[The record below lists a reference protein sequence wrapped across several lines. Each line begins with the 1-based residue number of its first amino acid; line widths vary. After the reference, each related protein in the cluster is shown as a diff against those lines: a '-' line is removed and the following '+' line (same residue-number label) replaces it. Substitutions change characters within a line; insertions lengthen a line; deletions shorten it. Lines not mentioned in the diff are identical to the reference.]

1 MKKSATLLI
10 VCLALCGCAVQQTTP
25 TAAEFQSTEEI
36 ASEDVTYT
44 GDSTVSEVPA
54 ASSDADRKLTEDT
67 EDENMDIY
75 ADSTNLL
82 VGMDQFGRTF
92 DVQAGT
98 ENKEVGMFFW
108 LWQGPHSPT
117 QQNDNYDATKILAE
131 YGEDVLFHQD
141 SPVSPANQLHF
152 WGEPLWGYYD
162 QRDEWVVRRQ
172 MELLTDAGIDFIVFD
187 ASNARTYKEVYK
199 GILSVISEMIA
210 DGANPPKVAFYTH
223 SQSLKVIN
231 ELYRTLYKKELY
243 PETWYYLDGKPLIIG
258 YTDPVDDQKEAD
270 GRGDTSYYA
279 SSQALSEEILNFFT
293 FRYPQWPSDPVYD
306 DGFPWIEWTY
316 PQPMHNGVM
325 NVSVAS
331 HPQIPMSFSI
341 TRGLINWGRGY
352 DVVTGQNVSEDVTK
366 GTFFQSQWETVFKED
381 PDIVFVDG
389 WNEWLALKST
399 WDGEYM
405 LCDAASMEYSRD
417 IELMK
422 GGYND
427 AFYIQLITNIRKY
440 RGKTVADDV
449 ENIEKNIDINA
460 GIEQWSDVNSVYTGV
475 ALASVER
482 NYRSA
487 GSNSLI
493 YTEAA
498 ARNNIQSVSVTRD
511 RENFYFLIECENDIT
526 GSGENFMNLFIGTG
540 ELEQKGWEGYEYV
553 INRTI
558 NGNDSDIIKLNS
570 DFTGS
575 KCGTARIN
583 VSGKYMQIEV
593 PRSAIGMQESNSF
606 YFKVADNI
614 TNPSD
619 IMDYYV
625 SGKSFPLGRMSYKYL
640 E

>member
-1 MKKSATLLI
+1 MKKCIILLI
-10 VCLALCGCAVQQTTP
+10 VCLALCGCAMQQAKP
-25 TAAEFQSTEEI
+25 
-36 ASEDVTYT
+36 
-44 GDSTVSEVPA
+44 
-54 ASSDADRKLTEDT
+54 T

-82 VGMDQFGRTF
+82 IGMDQFGRTF
-92 DVQAGT
+92 DVQSGT
-98 ENKEVGMFFW
+98 EDKEVGMFFW

-117 QQNDNYDATKILAE
+117 QQNGNYDATKILAE

-141 SPVSPANQLHF
+141 SEVSPANQLHF

-187 ASNARTYKEVYK
+187 TTNARTYKEVYM

-210 DGANPPKVAFYTH
+210 DGANPPRVAFYTH

-231 ELYRTLYKKELY
+231 ELYRALYKKNIY
-243 PETWYYLDGKPLIIG
+243 PETWYCLDGKPLIIG
-258 YTDPVDDQKEAD
+258 YTDPEDDQREAD
-270 GRGDTSYYA
+270 GRGDATYYA
-279 SSQALSEEILNFFT
+279 SSQELSEEILDFFT
-293 FRYPQWPSDPVYD
+293 FRYPQWPNDSEVYD

-341 TRGLINWGRGY
+341 TRGLQNWGRGY
-352 DVVTGQNVSEDVTK
+352 NVETQQNVSEDATK

-389 WNEWLALKST
+389 WNEWIALKSL

-405 LCDAASMEYSRD
+405 LCDAASMEFSRD
-417 IELMK
+417 IEMMK

-427 AFYIQLITNIRKY
+427 AFYIQLIANIRQY
-440 RGKTVADDV
+440 RGKIVTGEAESV
-449 ENIEKNIDINA
+449 EKSIDING
-460 GIEQWSDVNSVYTGV
+460 GIEQWNSVNAVYTGV

-487 GSNSLI
+487 GSDSLV
-493 YTEAA
+493 YTQAA

-511 RENFYFLIECENDIT
+511 SENFYFLIECENDIT
-526 GSGENFMNLFIGTG
+526 GSGENYMNLFIGTG
-540 ELEQKGWEGYEYV
+540 ELAQKGWEGYEYV

-558 NGNDSDIIKLNS
+558 SGNESDITRLNS
-570 DFTGS
+570 DFTGT

-583 VSGKYMQIEV
+583 VTGKYMQIEI
-593 PRSAIGMQESNSF
+593 PRSAIGMQESNSL
-606 YFKVADNI
+606 YFKVAGNI
-614 TNPSD
+614 TNPAD

-625 SGKSFPLGRMSYKYL
+625 SGKSFPLGRMSYRYQ